1 MKTRDRILLTSLALF
16 NEEGEPNVT
25 TVDIASVMEISPGNL
40 YYHFKGKEA
49 IIESLYLTMEHE
61 LKELLNASDAGS
73 IEAENIWFYLY
84 VLFEAIYKYRFF
96 YRNLS
101 DIMNRYPDLAKKFR
115 KLLQK
120 KRETT
125 LATLTLLED
134 NGITELDD
142 VSQQNLAN
150 NIMLVLTYWLNF
162 TELDE
167 QATTNPTLTIHRGV
181 FQVVSLVAPHL
192 QADYREF
199 YRDCETL
206 FEAIV
211 AELESE
217 S

>member
-25 TVDIASVMEISPGNL
+25 TVDIASVMDISPGNL

-101 DIMNRYPDLAKKFR
+101 DLLIRYPDLAKKFR
-115 KLLQK
+115 RLLQK
-120 KRETT
+120 KRGTT
-125 LATLTLLED
+125 LATLELLEN

-150 NIMLVLTYWLNF
+150 NILLVLTYWLNF

-167 QATTNPTLTIHRGV
+167 QSTTNPTLTIHRGV

-192 QADYREF
+192 QEDYRAF

-217 S
+217 G